1 MRWLSLRIFLLILVV
16 ACCQVA
22 PESSH
27 ASTANVTCSTTITTV
42 NFGPVSPAST
52 ATVRVNGGIQF
63 ICTNVSLLAAQDVTL
78 CLGLGQGG
86 GTSITPTRQMNGPSS
101 SILAFQLYQDGAYSQ
116 VWGNVP
122 STSNPAPMM
131 LQFTIPIFIVGI
143 PTTYNSPTYPVYG
156 SLTTPQ
162 TGVASGSY
170 SNTLNGSLTY
180 QANDAPLLGTNYPAN
195 CNGGASN
202 GFSLSVLASVA
213 SQCTVNAGA
222 ALVLGSAGG
231 VAAGSTNNIGSTT
244 FSVNCTKGTLYNT
257 GLSPSSNSLTGAGSM
272 VGTGSNTSKV
282 PYQLYQSAAG
292 TTVWGNTATSSS
304 VGNGEAG
311 TGSGA
316 AQPLTVYAIA
326 PSSDFKPDTYS
337 DTVTINVNY

>member
-1 MRWLSLRIFLLILVV
+1 MSLRIFLLMLVV

-27 ASTANVTCSTTITTV
+27 AATSNVTCSTTITPV
-42 NFGPVSPAST
+42 NFGQISPAST
-52 ATVRVNGGIQF
+52 ATIRVNGGIQF
-63 ICTNVSLLAAQDVTL
+63 SCTNVSLLAAQNVTL
-78 CLGLGQGG
+78 CLGLGQGS

-101 SILAFQLYQDGAYSQ
+101 SILAFQLYQDSGYSQ

-122 STSNPAPMM
+122 STSNPAPMV
-131 LQFTIPIFIVGI
+131 LKFTIPLSVLGLPAI
-143 PTTYNSPTYPVYG
+143 YNSPTYPVYG

-162 TGVASGSY
+162 AGAASGSY

-180 QANDAPLLGTNYPAN
+180 QANNAPLLGTNYPAN
-195 CNGGASN
+195 CDGGASS
-202 GFSLSVLASVA
+202 GFSLSVQASVA
-213 SQCTVNAGA
+213 SQCTVSAGSP
-222 ALVLGSAGG
+222 LILGSAAG
-231 VAAGSTNNIGSTT
+231 VAAGTNNNTGSTT
-244 FSVNCTKGTLYNT
+244 FSVNCTQGTLYNV

-272 VGTGSNTSKV
+272 AGTGGNTSKV
-282 PYQLYQSAAG
+282 PYQLYQSVAG

-311 TGSGA
+311 TGNGS
-316 AQPLTVYAIA
+316 AQSMTVYATA

-337 DTVTINVNY
+337 DTVTINVSY